1 LTQSSINYSSKFFED
16 NGLPD
21 SLVRVIEKL
30 YSNCKVR
37 FECNGIKE
45 AIDYSTGVQ
54 QGDNMSPVL
63 FLCIMQTFLDTIK
76 DEIPPIRTLILPR
89 TQKWQP
95 KNLKESTELRKEKK
109 TKQNKP

>member
-1 LTQSSINYSSKFFED
+1 LTQYSINYSSKFFED

-21 SLVRVIEKL
+21 SLVQVIEKL

-63 FLCIMQTFLDTIK
+63 FLFIMQTFLDTIK
-76 DEIPPIRTLILPR
+76 DEIPP
-89 TQKWQP
+89 
-95 KNLKESTELRKEKK
+95 SEL
-109 TKQNKP
+109 